1 MRILNAYKIA
11 AYVAVFLFVFISH
24 SFAQNRTVTGTV
36 TDQNGRGVAGVTVT
50 VKGANTATQTDAN
63 GMYQITVP
71 ENGTLVFTS
80 VGFARSEISVAGRTS
95 FDIPL
100 QSTEANLTE
109 VVVIGYGTARRR
121 DLTGSVSSVTARDF
135 NKGVQ
140 VSPDQLIQGKV
151 PGVQILNNSGAPGGS
166 TTIRIRGASS
176 IRAGNQPLFVLD
188 GVPLDN
194 SSARPG
200 VGADLGFGSSFQT
213 TNPLNFI
220 NSIDIASIDVLKDA
234 SAAAIYGSRGANGV
248 VLITTKKGQTGPPK
262 IELSASAGVSQV
274 MKRLE
279 VLNAQEFRS
288 ALTKYNLG
296 NANDAGGDV
305 DAFDAITRTGK
316 TQNYN
321 VAVGTG
327 NENGRYRFSLG
338 YLNQEGVVRKTD
350 LRKYTA
356 NLNGG
361 FRFLERKQLGFDFF
375 VIAAQVLDNA
385 AAISNNAGFRGS
397 LIGQALQWNP
407 TKPLRRPNGSL
418 NVNIGGDEINPLAA
432 SEAYNDLSRTTN
444 ILASISPS
452 FRITNNLEYK
462 LVTSVNFG
470 TGDRK
475 QWIANFI
482 NFNDPRPIQR
492 TVDAQGNTTNAGGF
506 ARLANAETR
515 MLQVT
520 NTLSYNK
527 NFSPAFSMN
536 AVVGTEYLKFDGRN
550 SGMNSTGF
558 ANVPYPYYDFF
569 QSTDPTQIRHEF
581 GVSPTVELQSYF
593 GRATFNVSDK
603 YLLTATLRADGSSK
617 FGENNKYGYFPA
629 FAAAWNISKE
639 SFFQNDFATNVKL
652 RLGWGINGNQEFPA
666 GASQLLYSVG
676 FGSITR
682 SQLEN
687 PDLKWESSKTIN
699 AGLDFNLFRNRLF
712 GSVDYFRKATEDIL
726 FLADAADPVIGGGRK
741 WVNLPGQVLNSGV
754 EVALNMNVINKQR
767 FTWDFGLNA
776 TFLKNELRNFGAP
789 LETGEI
795 NGQGLS
801 NVRSQL
807 FADGQ
812 PLNVFYL
819 NTFQGV
825 DKATGIG
832 IAPDSKSFVG
842 DPNPNVLLGISTR
855 ANYGKLGLEIN
866 MNGAF
871 GHQIY
876 NNTANAVL
884 TVNNLGRGF
893 NTTPEVLATGESL
906 ASPIA
911 ASTRYLE
918 NGSYLK
924 LANATLSY
932 RLGNL
937 RFVRDA
943 NLFVTG
949 QNLFVITKYSGFDP
963 EVNTDKTFQDLPS
976 FGIEYTP
983 YPSART
989 ITLGINF
996 SL

>member
-1 MRILNAYKIA
+1 MRKLNACNLTICL
-11 AYVAVFLFVFISH
+11 VIFLFAFLTPA
-24 SFAQNRTVTGTV
+24 FGQNRTITGTV
-36 TDQNGRGVAGVTVT
+36 TDQSGRGIAGVTVT
-50 VKGANTATQTDAN
+50 VKGTNTATQTDVN
-63 GMYQITVP
+63 GLFRISAP
-71 ENGTLVFTS
+71 DNGTLVFSS
-80 VGFARSEISVAGRTS
+80 VGFARSEIPVSGRTS

-100 QSTEANLTE
+100 QSTEANLSE
-109 VVVIGYGTARRR
+109 VVVIGYGTTRRR
-121 DLTGSVSSVTARDF
+121 DVTGSVSSVTARDF
-135 NKGVQ
+135 NKGIQ
-140 VSPDQLIQGKV
+140 ISPDQLIQGKV
-151 PGVQILNNSGAPGGS
+151 AGVQIVNNSGAPGGS

-194 SSARPG
+194 SSARPNIG
-200 VGADLGFGSSFQT
+200 FDLGFGGSYQT
-213 TNPLNFI
+213 TNPLNYI
-220 NSIDIASIDVLKDA
+220 NPIDIASIDVLKDA
-234 SAAAIYGSRGANGV
+234 SAAAIFGSRGANGV
-248 VLITTKKGQTGPPK
+248 VMITTRRGQTGPPK
-262 IELSASAGVSQV
+262 IEASASAGVSRV
-274 MKRLE
+274 LKKLD

-288 ALTKYNLG
+288 ALSKYNLG
-296 NANDAGGDV
+296 NANDAGGEADG
-305 DAFDAITRTGK
+305 FDAITRTGL

-321 VAVGTG
+321 VAVGSGT
-327 NENGRYRFSLG
+327 EAGRYRFSLG
-338 YLNQEGVVRKTD
+338 YLQQDGIVRKTGIE
-350 LRKYTA
+350 KYTA
-356 NLNGG
+356 NLNGS
-361 FRFLERKQLGFDFF
+361 FRFLESRRLGFDFF
-375 VIAAQVLDNA
+375 LIAAQVLDNA
-385 AAISNNAGFRGS
+385 APISNNAGFRGS

-407 TKPLRRPNGSL
+407 TKPLRRQNGSL
-418 NVNIGGDEINPLAA
+418 NVNVGGDEVNPLAA

-444 ILASISPS
+444 IIASISPS
-452 FRITNNLEYK
+452 FKITNDLEYK
-462 LVTSVNFG
+462 LVTSVNYG
-470 TGDRK
+470 SGDRK

-482 NFNDPRPIQR
+482 NYNDPRPIQR
-492 TVDAQGNTTNAGGF
+492 TVDAQGNVTNQGGF

-520 NTLSYNK
+520 NTLNYNK
-527 NFSPAFSMN
+527 NFSPAFSLN
-536 AVVGTEYLKFDGRN
+536 AVVGTEYLKFDGRS
-550 SGMNSTGF
+550 SGMNATGF
-558 ANVPYPYYDFF
+558 PNVPYPYYDFF
-569 QSTDPTQIRHEF
+569 QATDPTLIRHEF

-593 GRATFNVSDK
+593 GRATVNISDK

-629 FAAAWNISKE
+629 FAAAWNLSKE

-652 RLGWGINGNQEFPA
+652 RLSWGINGNQEFPA
-666 GASQLLYSVG
+666 GASQLTYAVG
-676 FGSITR
+676 FGNIGR

-699 AGLDFNLFRNRLF
+699 AGLDFNLLRNRFF
-712 GSVDYFRKATEDIL
+712 GSIDFFRKTTEDIL
-726 FLADAADPVIGGGRK
+726 FLADAPDPVIAGGRK
-741 WVNLPGQVLNSGV
+741 WVNLPGQVLNTGL
-754 EVALNMNVINKQR
+754 EVSMNMNVISNQR
-767 FTWDFGLNA
+767 FNWDFGVNA
-776 TFLKNELRNFGAP
+776 TFLKNELRNFGTP

-795 NGQGLS
+795 SGQGVS

-807 FADGQ
+807 FVSGQ

-825 DKATGIG
+825 DKATGIA
-832 IAPDSKSFVG
+832 IAPDAKTFVG

-855 ANYGKLGLEIN
+855 ASYGKVGLEIN

-876 NNTANAVL
+876 NNTANTVL
-884 TVNNLGRGF
+884 PINNLGRGY
-893 NTTPEVLATGESL
+893 NTTPQVLAAGESL

-918 NGSYLK
+918 NGSYMK

-932 RLGNL
+932 RLGNA
-937 RFVRDA
+937 RFIRDA
-943 NLFVTG
+943 NIFITG

-989 ITLGINF
+989 ITLGVNF